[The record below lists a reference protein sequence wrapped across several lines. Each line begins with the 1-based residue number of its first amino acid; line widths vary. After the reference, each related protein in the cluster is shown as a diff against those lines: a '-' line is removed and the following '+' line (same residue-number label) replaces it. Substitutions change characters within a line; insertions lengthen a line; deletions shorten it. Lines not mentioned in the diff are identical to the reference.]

1 MQDGSGKIVLVTSG
15 KSSDGQIISL
25 GSLKSENGYFLRTTE
40 KNSGYLAKDTQRGTL
55 LAEEEDVNDS
65 MVVKDTNGRLSSVK
79 FANEQFRHFILELV
93 AFESKIDTH

>member
-1 MQDGSGKIVLVTSG
+1 M
-15 KSSDGQIISL
+15 

-40 KNSGYLAKDTQRGTL
+40 KNSGYLGKDTQRGML

-79 FANEQFRHFILELV
+79 FANEQFRGFILELV
-93 AFESKIDTH
+93 AFESNLNTY